1 MVKKTKPNIEDQD
14 VLEKDVLDNL
24 SDEEIDALVQ
34 DLDSEDNESESE
46 EIEEG
51 TTEADVDGTTGMENN
66 YKTNMMSIAMK
77 KLAGATPDQV
87 AFFLASLDQIGHEAD
102 TIAPGAAATNQAS
115 IAMKGNAASA
125 QIAESLKAALK
136 EDLST
141 VFGDSKE
148 LTEEFK
154 EKITTLFEAA
164 VSYRV
169 TSIEQ
174 TLLEQYNEA
183 FEEEVAELSENL
195 IQKIDEYMSYVAEE
209 WMAENEVAIQHS
221 LKTEIAEDFITD
233 LKALFEHHNIDIPS
247 EKVDIAEA
255 RAQKVEELEE
265 KLNTTLEDN
274 MELTEAVEMA
284 AKGSLITEFT
294 TGMTLSQTEKFKQLI
309 DTIDYDGD
317 EDSFVEKMKII
328 KESHFDKPN
337 VSKPRSTNII
347 TEEISYSPE
356 DLVEEEKEALPNDP
370 SMRQYVKALNNTVK

>member
-51 TTEADVDGTTGMENN
+51 TTEADVDGITGMENN

-195 IQKIDEYMSYVAEE
+195 IQKIDEYMSYAAEE

-337 VSKPRSTNII
+337 GSKPRSTNII

-370 SMRQYVKALNNTVK
+370 SMRQYVKALNNTV